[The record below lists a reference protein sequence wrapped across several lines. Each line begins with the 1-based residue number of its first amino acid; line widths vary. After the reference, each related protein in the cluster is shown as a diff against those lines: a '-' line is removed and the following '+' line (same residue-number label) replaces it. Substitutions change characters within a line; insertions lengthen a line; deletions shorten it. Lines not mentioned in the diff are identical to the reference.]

1 MGALEIVGYSAHGA
15 IGEPRGGLDVAT
27 GSQLNSLL
35 ALWTRKI

>member
-15 IGEPRGGLDVAT
+15 QGQPRGGLEVAT
-27 GSQLNSLL
+27 SSQLSSLL